1 MRFNVKKSVK
11 WIAFSGMAITLTT
24 ELVSPSW
31 AAAEQNVTDAG
42 ASVTQAVYN
51 DANVY
56 KNTVVPLASVNV
68 SSLLD
73 KYRDFSKF
81 STGNTSKDTTLA
93 LNIVSWQLPHG
104 GFFKAMEKN
113 YKSKWD
119 GKAARS
125 TWKSKDGV
133 ELGTF
138 DNEATTTEI
147 RFLADVYKKTKN
159 KDIKNSV
166 QKAIDFVLTS
176 QYSSGAWPQV
186 YPKRGNYS
194 DAATYNDDAMVR
206 VMVLADDIVNKRQPF
221 DSDILD
227 NTYRSRLQ
235 QALNKGVQYTIK
247 AQIVNNG
254 TPTIWGAQHDPV
266 TYESVPARAF
276 ELASKTTT
284 ESVGITAF
292 LMSQPQTAEV
302 KKAAQSALKWFD
314 TNRIDGMKYNR
325 QGPEFF
331 QKDASSVMWY
341 RFYNVEDNKYF
352 FSDRDGKKYT
362 DIMKISEERRLGYA
376 WAGSQAKSLLKLA
389 SESGYYKLSKPL
401 PQ

>member
-1 MRFNVKKSVK
+1 
-11 WIAFSGMAITLTT
+11 MAITVTT
-24 ELVSPSW
+24 GLINPSW
-31 AAAEQNVTDAG
+31 AAAEQEAADTG
-42 ASVTQAVYN
+42 ASVTQAVYS
-51 DANVY
+51 DAAIN
-56 KNTVVPLASVNV
+56 KNAIVPFASVSA

-73 KYRDFSKF
+73 NYRDFSKF
-81 STGNTSKDTTLA
+81 STGDVSKDTKLA

-125 TWKSKDGV
+125 TWVNKDGV

-159 KDIKNSV
+159 KDIQNSV
-166 QKAIDFVLTS
+166 QKAVDFVLTS
-176 QYSSGAWPQV
+176 QYSSGGWPQV

-206 VMVLADDIVNKRQPF
+206 IMVLADDIVNKRQPF

-235 QALNKGVQYTIK
+235 QALNKGVQYTVK

-266 TYESVPARAF
+266 TYASVPARAF

-302 KKAAQSALKWFD
+302 KKAALSALKWFD
-314 TNRIDGMKYNR
+314 TNRIDGIKYNR

-376 WAGSQAKSLLKLA
+376 WAGSQAKSLLIAA

-401 PQ
+401 PK

>member
-51 DANVY
+51 DENVY